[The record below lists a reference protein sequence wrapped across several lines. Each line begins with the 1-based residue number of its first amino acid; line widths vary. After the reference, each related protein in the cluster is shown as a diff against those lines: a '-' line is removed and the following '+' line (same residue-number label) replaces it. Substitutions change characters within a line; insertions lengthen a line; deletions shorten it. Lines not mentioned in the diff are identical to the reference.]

1 MHPSGA
7 QWLDQIVDPA
17 LRSGDIRSV
26 DATVRSP
33 AMTDTLEAVKTYQQ
47 FIGGGWADSA
57 SGETLDVINPANDQ
71 VIAKVPKS
79 AAEDVDRAVQA
90 AANAFPAWGA
100 ATPAD
105 RSNALLKL
113 ADAIEARGE
122 EIGRLE
128 SRNAGKPV
136 GAAIDEVPVVVD
148 NLRFFAGAA
157 RLLEGKAANEY
168 MEGHTSM
175 IRREPVGVVASI
187 APWNYPIMMAGW
199 KIGPALAAGNTVVL
213 KPSARTPLTALILA
227 ELAADIL
234 PPGVLNV
241 ITGTGGD
248 IGDALVGHPK
258 VGMISVTGDTDT
270 GKHIARVAADKVKR
284 LHLELGGK
292 APVIVFDD
300 ADLDAVAEAIK
311 LWGYWNAGQDCT
323 AATRVIAGPK
333 IYDRFV
339 SELTDQVKSITWGD
353 PAERDDLEMGSLIA
367 QAQADKVEGMVERAR
382 GAKGV
387 EIVTGGVRPKRAGAF
402 YEPTVIAGPD
412 QRSEIV
418 QDEVFGPVVTV
429 QRFSD
434 EEQAI
439 AWANDVRFG
448 LAASVW
454 TSDAGKGMRVAKA
467 IQFGTVWIN
476 DHFMLVSEMPHGGFK
491 ESGYGKDQSMYAVED
506 YTVVKHVMLKI

>member
-1 MHPSGA
+1 
-7 QWLDQIVDPA
+7 
-17 LRSGDIRSV
+17 
-26 DATVRSP
+26 
-33 AMTDTLEAVKTYQQ
+33 MTDVIERVKTYQQ
-47 FIGGGWADSA
+47 FIGGKWVDSA
-57 SGETLDVINPANDQ
+57 TGETLAVENPANGQ
-71 VIAKVPKS
+71 VIANVQAS
-79 AAEDVDRAVQA
+79 GAEDVDRAVEA
-90 AANAFPAWGA
+90 AATAFQTWQHT
-100 ATPAD
+100 TPQD
-105 RSNALLKL
+105 RSIALLKL
-113 ADAIEARGE
+113 ADALEARGE

-128 SRNAGKPV
+128 SQNAGKPV

-157 RLLEGKAANEY
+157 RVMEGKAANEY
-168 MEGHTSM
+168 MAGHTSM

-213 KPSARTPLTALILA
+213 KPSIRTPLTALVLA
-227 ELAADIL
+227 EIASEIL
-234 PPGVLNV
+234 PPGALNV
-241 ITGTGGD
+241 ITGSGAT
-248 IGDALVGHPK
+248 IGDPLVAHPK
-258 VGMISVTGDTDT
+258 VGMVSVTGDTDT
-270 GKHIARVAADKVKR
+270 GKHIARTAAQHVKR

-339 SELTDQVKSITWGD
+339 AEVSDQVKSIKWGD
-353 PAERDDLEMGSLIA
+353 PAEGEDIEMGSLIA
-367 QAQADKVEGMVERAR
+367 KAQADKVEGMVDRAR
-382 GAKGV
+382 SGA
-387 EIVTGGVRPKRAGAF
+387 EIVTGGHRPDRPGAY

-412 QRSEIV
+412 QKSEIV

-434 EEQAI
+434 EDQAI

-454 TSDAGKGMRVAKA
+454 TKDAGLGMRVAKA

-491 ESGYGKDQSMYAVED
+491 ESGYGKDQSMYAIED

>member
-1 MHPSGA
+1 
-7 QWLDQIVDPA
+7 
-17 LRSGDIRSV
+17 
-26 DATVRSP
+26 
-33 AMTDTLEAVKTYQQ
+33 MTDVIERVKTYQQ
-47 FIGGGWADSA
+47 FIGGEWVDSA
-57 SGETLDVINPANDQ
+57 SGETLAVENPANGQ
-71 VIAKVPKS
+71 VIANVQGS
-79 AAEDVDRAVQA
+79 GAEDVDRAVEA
-90 AANAFPAWGA
+90 AATAFQTWQHT
-100 ATPAD
+100 TPQD
-105 RSNALLKL
+105 RSLALLKL
-113 ADAIEARGE
+113 ADALEARGE

-128 SRNAGKPV
+128 SQNAGKPV

-157 RLLEGKAANEY
+157 RVMEGNEY
-168 MEGHTSM
+168 MAGHTSM

-213 KPSARTPLTALILA
+213 KPSIRTPLTALILA
-227 ELAADIL
+227 EIASEIL

-241 ITGTGGD
+241 ITGSGSV
-248 IGDALVGHPK
+248 IGDPLVAHPK

-270 GKHIARVAADKVKR
+270 GKHIAMTAAKHVKR

-339 SELTDQVKSITWGD
+339 AEVSDQVKSIKWGD
-353 PAERDDLEMGSLIA
+353 PAEGDDIEMGSLIA
-367 QAQADKVEGMVERAR
+367 KAQADKVEGMVDRAR
-382 GAKGV
+382 AGA
-387 EIVTGGVRPKRAGAF
+387 EIVTGGHRPDRPGAY

-412 QRSEIV
+412 QKSEIV

-429 QRFSD
+429 QRFTD
-434 EEQAI
+434 EDQAI

-454 TSDAGKGMRVAKA
+454 TQDAGRGMRVAKA

-491 ESGYGKDQSMYAVED
+491 ESGYGKDQSMYAIED

>member
-1 MHPSGA
+1 
-7 QWLDQIVDPA
+7 
-17 LRSGDIRSV
+17 
-26 DATVRSP
+26 
-33 AMTDTLEAVKTYQQ
+33 MTETLERVRTYQQ
-47 FIGGGWADSA
+47 FIDGAWVDSA
-57 SGETLDVINPANDQ
+57 SGETLAVENPADGR
-71 VIAKVPKS
+71 VIARVPAS
-79 AAEDVDRAVQA
+79 APEDVDRAANA
-90 AANAFPAWGA
+90 AAKAFETWQHT
-100 ATPAD
+100 TPQE
-105 RSNALLKL
+105 RSLALLKL
-113 ADAIEARGE
+113 ADGIEARADE
-122 EIGRLE
+122 LGRLE
-128 SRNAGKPV
+128 SKNAGKPV
-136 GAAIDEVPVVVD
+136 GAAIDEIPVVVD

-157 RLLEGKAANEY
+157 RVMEGKAANEY
-168 MEGHTSM
+168 MAGHTSM

-187 APWNYPIMMAGW
+187 APWNYPLMMAGW

-213 KPSARTPLTALILA
+213 KPSARTPLTAVLLA
-227 ELAADIL
+227 EIAAEVL

-241 ITGTGGD
+241 ITGTGAA

-270 GKHIARVAADKVKR
+270 GKRIARVAAERVKR

-300 ADLDAVAEAIK
+300 ADLDAVTEAIK
-311 LWGYWNAGQDCT
+311 LWGYWNSGQDCT
-323 AATRVIAGPK
+323 AACRVIAGPK

-339 SELTDQVKSITWGD
+339 ADLSSQVKTIKWGD
-353 PAERDDLEMGSLIA
+353 PAEGDHIEMGSLIA
-367 QAQADKVEGMVERAR
+367 RAQADKVSGMVERA
-382 GAKGV
+382 KGTA
-387 EIVTGGVRPKRAGAF
+387 EIVTGGHRPDRPGAF
-402 YEPTVIAGPD
+402 FEPTVIAGPD

-434 EEQAI
+434 EDQAI

-454 TSDAGKGMRVAKA
+454 SGDVGKAMRVAKA

-491 ESGYGKDQSMYAVED
+491 ESGYGKDQSMYAIED
-506 YTVVKHVMLKI
+506 YTVVKHVMVKL

>member
-1 MHPSGA
+1 
-7 QWLDQIVDPA
+7 
-17 LRSGDIRSV
+17 
-26 DATVRSP
+26 
-33 AMTDTLEAVKTYQQ
+33 MTDVVERVKTYQQ
-47 FIGGGWADSA
+47 FIGGEWVDSA
-57 SGETLDVINPANDQ
+57 SGETLDVENPANGK
-71 VIAKVPKS
+71 VIAAVQMS
-79 AAEDVDRAVQA
+79 GAEDVDRAADA
-90 AANAFPAWGA
+90 AATAFESWAKT
-100 ATPAD
+100 TPQE
-105 RSNALLKL
+105 RSTALLKL
-113 ADAIEARGE
+113 ADAIEARADE
-122 EIGRLE
+122 LGRLE

-136 GAAIDEVPVVVD
+136 TAAIEEIPVVAD
-148 NLRFFAGAA
+148 NLRFFAGAS
-157 RLLEGKAANEY
+157 RVMEGKAANEY
-168 MEGHTSM
+168 MADHTSF

-199 KIGPALAAGNTVVL
+199 KIGPALAAGNTVIL
-213 KPSARTPLTALILA
+213 KPSARTPLTALVLA
-227 ELAADIL
+227 EIASEIL

-241 ITGTGGD
+241 VTGTGAG
-248 IGDALVGHPK
+248 IGDHLVGHPK

-270 GKHIARVAADKVKR
+270 GKHIARIAADRVKR

-292 APVIVFDD
+292 APVIIFDD
-300 ADLDAVAEAIK
+300 ADSASVAEQIK

-333 IYDRFV
+333 IYDNFV
-339 SELTDQVKSITWGD
+339 ADLTREAASIKWGD
-353 PAERDDLEMGSLIA
+353 PADDEDLEMGSLIA
-367 QAQADKVEGMVERAR
+367 QSQADKVEGMVDRAR
-382 GAKGV
+382 AGAEV
-387 EIVTGGVRPKRAGAF
+387 TTGGVRPERPGAF
-402 YEPTVIAGPD
+402 YEPTVIAAPD

-454 TSDAGKGMRVAKA
+454 TADAGRGMRVAKA

-491 ESGYGKDQSMYAVED
+491 ESGYGKDQSMYAIED

>member
-1 MHPSGA
+1 VTGT
-7 QWLDQIVDPA
+7 LD
-17 LRSGDIRSV
+17 R
-26 DATVRSP
+26 
-33 AMTDTLEAVKTYQQ
+33 VKTYQQ
-47 FIGGGWADSA
+47 FIDGAWVDSA
-57 SGETLDVINPANDQ
+57 GGQTLAVENPADGQ
-71 VIAKVPKS
+71 MIANVPAS
-79 AAEDVDRAVQA
+79 SDEDVDRAVNA
-90 AANAFPAWGA
+90 AARAFETWQHT
-100 ATPAD
+100 TPQD
-105 RSNALLKL
+105 RSLMLLRL
-113 ADAIEARGE
+113 ADGIEARAD

-128 SRNAGKPV
+128 SKNAGKPV

-157 RLLEGKAANEY
+157 RVMEGKAANEY
-168 MEGHTSM
+168 MTGHTSL

-227 ELAADIL
+227 EIAADIF

-241 ITGTGGD
+241 LTGTGAA
-248 IGDALVGHPK
+248 IGDALVAHPK

-270 GKHIARVAADKVKR
+270 GKHIAKTAAERVKR

-292 APVIVFDD
+292 APVVVFDD
-300 ADLDAVAEAIK
+300 ADLEAVTENIK
-311 LWGYWNAGQDCT
+311 LFGYWNSGQDCT
-323 AATRVIAGPK
+323 AACRVITGPK
-333 IYDRFV
+333 IYDKFV
-339 SELTDQVKSITWGD
+339 ATLADQVKTIKWGD
-353 PAERDDLEMGSLIA
+353 PAEGDDVEMGSLIA
-367 QAQADKVEGMVERAR
+367 KAQADKVEGMVDRAKS
-382 GAKGV
+382 GA
-387 EIVTGGVRPKRAGAF
+387 EIVTGGHRPSRPGAY

-434 EEQAI
+434 EDQAI

-454 TSDAGKGMRVAKA
+454 SADIGKAMRVAKA

-491 ESGYGKDQSMYAVED
+491 ESGYGKDQSMYAIED
-506 YTVVKHVMLKI
+506 YTVVKHVMIKL